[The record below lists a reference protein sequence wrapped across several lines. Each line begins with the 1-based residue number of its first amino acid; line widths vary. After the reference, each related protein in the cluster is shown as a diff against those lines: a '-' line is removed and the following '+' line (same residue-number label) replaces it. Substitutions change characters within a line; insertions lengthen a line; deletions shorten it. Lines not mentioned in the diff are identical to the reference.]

1 MMKTTEF
8 TQYLK
13 SLFPLA
19 TFFTGTIN
27 KTNPK
32 CIGVYAKGR
41 YAPTNTL
48 GGVQNSSYN
57 ILPTSILVH
66 WTESTTECETIANSI
81 YETLEASPDSI
92 IGGRRV
98 VKFELLDSCPVDVD
112 RDENNIV
119 EMVIRLNIL
128 YERGVL

>member
-1 MMKTTEF
+1 MKTTEF

-13 SLFPLA
+13 SLFPTA
-19 TFFTGTIN
+19 TFYTGMIN
-27 KTNPK
+27 KSDTK

-41 YAPTNTL
+41 GAPTDTL

-57 ILPTSILVH
+57 ILPISLLVH
-66 WTESTTECETIANSI
+66 WTESTTECETMANSI
-81 YETLEASPDSI
+81 YETLEASPDII

-98 VKFELLDSCPVDVD
+98 VNIELLDSCPVDVE

-119 EMVIRLNIL
+119 EMVIRLNII
-128 YERGVL
+128 YER